1 MQTQDL
7 IQYCLQNILIGTAQM
22 DKEVKAYKKK
32 GIKKQ
37 NIPRKRILTTLKLL
51 KRHK

>member
-7 IQYCLQNILIGTAQM
+7 IQYCLQNILRAQK
-22 DKEVKAYKKK
+22 DKEVKASKKK

-37 NIPRKRILTTLKLL
+37 NIPRKRIMTTLKLL
-51 KRHK
+51 KRHT